1 MATRQQDRTVI
12 PGHVPPALVWD
23 RDYDAFAQE
32 QPDPFRH
39 VGTLHSGPDILWVS
53 GLNNGPQGRRA
64 GWLPVRHKLIREVLT
79 DTDNFVSGGVDGES
93 MMSVIG
99 ADWKLIPLELNPP
112 QQQQYRKVLEPFF
125 SPASINALDDA
136 VRRACDELIDGF
148 AGRDSCEFAGE
159 FAEMFPSHIF
169 LDLMGMPR
177 EKLAD
182 FLKWER
188 GMLRPQS
195 PEEAVTSM
203 SAIADYLQEFIAQ
216 QKLDPTSDL
225 MRGIV
230 TAQFQDGGEGGRNL
244 TDTEMLSICYI
255 LYIGGLDTV
264 YSTLGWIMWH
274 LAQDRALQD
283 RLRDNPGETARAV
296 EELLRAFSTASTQRR
311 VARDLTF
318 HGIDMRA
325 GDIVQI
331 SLPLA
336 ARDPEAY
343 DDPHRVDIDRP
354 VRHIAFGTG
363 PHTCLGLRLAKREIR
378 IVLEAFLARFRNIRI
393 PDGERHE
400 FHTGNVFGI
409 DRLPLAWDR
418 IEA

>member
-1 MATRQQDRTVI
+1 MATLDHSA
-12 PGHVPPALVWD
+12 PAPPDHVPPELV
-23 RDYDAFAQE
+23 REFDYDEFAAE
-32 QPDPFRH
+32 LPDPFRR
-39 VGTLHSGPDILWVS
+39 VGELHDGPDLLWVR
-53 GLNNGPQGRRA
+53 GLNNGPQGRRP
-64 GWLPVRHKLIREVLT
+64 GWLPTRHSLIREVLT
-79 DTDNFVSGGVDGES
+79 DTDHFLSGGDEG

-136 VRRACDELIDGF
+136 VRQACDELIDGF
-148 AGRDSCEFAGE
+148 ADADGCEFASE
-159 FAEMFPSHIF
+159 FAEKFPSHIF
-169 LDLMGMPR
+169 LDLLGMPR
-177 EKLAD
+177 DKLDD

-188 GMLRPQS
+188 GMLRPER
-195 PEEAVTSM
+195 PEQAVESM
-203 SAIADYLQEFIAQ
+203 SAIAEYLTEFIAG
-216 QKLDPTSDL
+216 QKRDPKSDL
-225 MRGIV
+225 MKGIV
-230 TAQFQDGGEGGRNL
+230 SARVNGTQPL

-274 LAQDRALQD
+274 VAQDLPLQD
-283 RLRDNPGETARAV
+283 RLRDNPDEITRAV

-311 VARDLTF
+311 VKQDMDF
-318 HGIDMRA
+318 HGVQMRA
-325 GDIVQI
+325 GDIVQV

-343 DDPHRVDIDRP
+343 EDPHRVDIDRP

-378 IVLEAFLARFRNIRI
+378 IVLEAFLSRFRKIRI
-393 PDGERHE
+393 PEGETHA

-409 DRLPLAWDR
+409 DRLPLEWER
-418 IEA
+418 C

>member
-1 MATRQQDRTVI
+1 MATAREIEPFVPD
-12 PGHVPPALVWD
+12 HVPGELVWD
-23 RDYDAFAQE
+23 RDYDEFAAE
-32 QPDPFRH
+32 KDDPFRR
-39 VGTLHSGPDILWVS
+39 VGELHDGPDILWAR
-53 GLNNGPQGRRA
+53 GLNNGPQGRRP
-64 GWLPVRHKLIREVLT
+64 GWLPTRNTLIREVLT
-79 DTDNFVSGGVDGES
+79 DTDHFASGGES
-93 MMSVIG
+93 GMMSVIG
-99 ADWKLIPLELNPP
+99 AGWKLIPLELDPP

-148 AGRDSCEFAGE
+148 ADGDGCEFASE

-177 EKLAD
+177 EKLPD
-182 FLKWER
+182 FLIWER
-188 GMLRPQS
+188 GMLRPER
-195 PEEAVTSM
+195 PEQAVEAMT
-203 SAIADYLQEFIAQ
+203 AIADYLQEFIAG
-216 QKLDPTSDL
+216 QKQCPKSDL
-225 MRGIV
+225 MKGIV
-230 TAQFQDGGEGGRNL
+230 SARFNNERPL

-264 YSTLGWIMWH
+264 YSTLGWIMWY
-274 LAQDRALQD
+274 LAQDVPLQD
-283 RLRDNPGETARAV
+283 RLRDNPGDITRAV

-311 VARDLTF
+311 VKQDFEF
-318 HGIDMRA
+318 HGVKMRA

-343 DDPHRVDIDRP
+343 EDPHRVDIDRP

-378 IVLEAFLARFRNIRI
+378 IVLEAMLARFRNIRI
-393 PDGERHE
+393 PEGEKHE

-409 DRLPLAWDR
+409 DRLPLEWDR
-418 IEA
+418 IEAQVT